1 LEKKFFISKQK
12 SYLEWIKSIKKNK
25 VKVNKINF
33 KSLVKR
39 NYCDFSLSTIDT
51 ELVYRGRKYERAI
64 QIEGISVVIIPLL
77 YYQKKI
83 KTVLVSQFRAP
94 LGCSNLEFP
103 SGSADLK
110 KLKNSA
116 KKEILEELG
125 LKISLKN
132 IHQLNKKGIFMLP
145 ANNYSKVF
153 FFYFKKKI
161 DKKTLNLMKKKTF
174 GNKEEGEY
182 IRLKLIDFTKVLKFS
197 DSASIIIGHS
207 LIKNYEIL

>member
-1 LEKKFFISKQK
+1 M
-12 SYLEWIKSIKKNK
+12 EWIKSIKKNK

-33 KSLVKR
+33 KSIVKR

-77 YYQKKI
+77 YYQQKI

-161 DKKTLNLMKKKTF
+161 DKKTLNSMKKKTF
-174 GNKEEGEY
+174 GNKQEGEY
-182 IRLKLIDFTKVLKFS
+182 IRLKLIDFTKILKVS